1 MQSAQLKT
9 RVEDSYCFQVSF
21 PLPHNLSS
29 QMNRSN
35 RCPSHSGE
43 CTERRNNSNDRE
55 CDPHTGKCHISM
67 SRYMSDINSVY
78 DVIENVDQLCCN
90 CRKRHAY
97 NEFSKLLGPQ
107 FSSLLCSISTSSFL
121 FFSDIPATKIF
132 GQINTDI
139 SGASEISVLSV
150 TVFYYNNLFHAIQ
163 FFRYILF
170 TFHISLLDFFAF
182 PRLYGSVFLL
192 LSFT

>member
-1 MQSAQLKT
+1 M
-9 RVEDSYCFQVSF
+9 SF
-21 PLPHNLSS
+21 PSFSVPSFHLYFVPFQLLP
-29 QMNRSN
+29 
-35 RCPSHSGE
+35 
-43 CTERRNNSNDRE
+43 
-55 CDPHTGKCHISM
+55 
-67 SRYMSDINSVY
+67 
-78 DVIENVDQLCCN
+78 
-90 CRKRHAY
+90 
-97 NEFSKLLGPQ
+97 FS
-107 FSSLLCSISTSSFL
+107 

-182 PRLYGSVFLL
+182 PRLYDSVFLL